1 MGPLFG
7 LLLAISPTASMALA
21 TAAPGLAQEQTAPSP
36 ASPAQVRLAGE
47 IAQIAASGDLMM
59 TAVLSGWDQGM
70 KEEEAT
76 MAELDSLS
84 PGLAKAIAE
93 RGKAELTAMV
103 KERLP
108 ALQNTVAGI
117 YSAQANEVELQSV
130 LTFLRSPTGAQFVRS
145 VMLSDAGDSTVVDDG
160 EISTAEL
167 KKANRQASME
177 ALRGMNAQQKVEL
190 IRFGVSPGGR
200 VMKAIGEQ
208 IQPALAAW
216 LTGLMQDYEKRIEP
230 VIEEI
235 VLEALE
241 KQAAQ

>member
-1 MGPLFG
+1 M
-7 LLLAISPTASMALA
+7 ASAP
-21 TAAPGLAQEQTAPSP
+21 AAPGEAQEQAAPSP
-36 ASPAQVRLAGE
+36 AGPAQVRLAGE
-47 IAQIAASGDLMM
+47 IAQIAASGDMMM

-70 KEEEAT
+70 KEEKAT
-76 MAELDSLS
+76 MAELDTLS

-108 ALQNTVAGI
+108 ALQNAVAGI
-117 YSAQANEVELQSV
+117 YVANADEEELQSV
-130 LTFLRSPTGAQFVRS
+130 LTFLRSPTGAQFVCS
-145 VMLSDAGDSTVVDDG
+145 VMLSDAGDSADIDDG

-190 IRFGVSPGGR
+190 IRFGASPGGR
-200 VMKAIGEQ
+200 VMKAIGEE
-208 IQPALAAW
+208 IQPALATW
-216 LTGLMQDYEKRIEP
+216 LTSLMQDYEKRVEP
-230 VIEEI
+230 VIEKI
-235 VLEALE
+235 VVDALD

>member
-1 MGPLFG
+1 
-7 LLLAISPTASMALA
+7 
-21 TAAPGLAQEQTAPSP
+21 
-36 ASPAQVRLAGE
+36 
-47 IAQIAASGDLMM
+47 MM

-76 MAELDSLS
+76 MAELDTLS

-108 ALQNTVAGI
+108 GLQNRVSGI
-117 YSAQANEVELQSV
+117 YAANADENELQSV

-145 VMLSDAGDSTVVDDG
+145 VMLSDAGDSAVVDDG
-160 EISTAEL
+160 EISTAEV

-177 ALRGMNAQQKVEL
+177 ALRGLNPQQKVEL

-200 VMKAIGEQ
+200 VMKTIGEQ

-216 LTGLMQDYEKRIEP
+216 LTGLMQDYEKRVEPIIEK
-230 VIEEI
+230 I